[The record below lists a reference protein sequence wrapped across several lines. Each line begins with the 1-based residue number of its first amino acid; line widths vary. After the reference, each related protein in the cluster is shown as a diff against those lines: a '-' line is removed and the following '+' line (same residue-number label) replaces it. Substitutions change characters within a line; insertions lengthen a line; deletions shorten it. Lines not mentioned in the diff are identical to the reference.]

1 LSAHA
6 GQTLLVDYAAAVKST
21 VKKIFLVHG
30 EEKSAMALTEKLK
43 EKDIHEVYYPE
54 LHSSVEL

>member
-1 LSAHA
+1 
-6 GQTLLVDYAAAVKST
+6 
-21 VKKIFLVHG
+21 VHG

-43 EKDIHEVYYPE
+43 EEDMHEVYYPE